1 VAGDANAP
9 DRKRAPPL
17 AGFLWS
23 ASTMMVTSLLP
34 VFMRQE
40 LGASNLS
47 IGLLEGVATL
57 LNTAAKVRPSL
68 GLNT

>member
-1 VAGDANAP
+1 
-9 DRKRAPPL
+9 
-17 AGFLWS
+17 
-23 ASTMMVTSLLP
+23 MMVTSLLP